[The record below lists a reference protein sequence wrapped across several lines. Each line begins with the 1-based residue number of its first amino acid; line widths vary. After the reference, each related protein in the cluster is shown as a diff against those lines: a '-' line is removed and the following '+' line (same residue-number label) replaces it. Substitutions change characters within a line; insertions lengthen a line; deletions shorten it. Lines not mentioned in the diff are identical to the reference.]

1 VEDTTDWNEIEIL
14 PRTLGLRDHTQ
25 DTRERR
31 ELIVMRSRGRL
42 FGLYA
47 DEADSVTEQTLTT
60 PLPHAPAPVLGVV
73 SVRGRMRT
81 VLDPSALV
89 EDGVEG
95 REAETEQANPAAR
108 YVVALRGDEQ
118 LALAVER
125 VERVVEILTED
136 VRPHAYTD
144 APVRGLL
151 TQDASTVILLDPAR
165 LFEAATRDIERRRTR

>member
-1 VEDTTDWNEIEIL
+1 MTDWDEIEIL

-31 ELIVMRSRGRL
+31 ELIVMRAAGRL

-47 DEADSVTEQTLTT
+47 DEADSVTEHARPT
-60 PLPHAPAPVLGVV
+60 PLPHAPSAVLGVV

-81 VLDPSALV
+81 VIS
-89 EDGVEG
+89 
-95 REAETEQANPAAR
+95 PAALLGDADETQADAGSPSTPGDATR
-108 YVVALRGDEQ
+108 YVVSLRGDEQ

-125 VERVVEILTED
+125 VERVVEIFTED
-136 VRPHAYTD
+136 VRTHAYTD

-151 TQDASTVILLDPAR
+151 TQDSSTIVLLDPAR
-165 LFEAATRDIERRRTR
+165 LFEAATRDVERRRTR